1 MKLSYAGFNP
11 FVLTYTICFIAQAM
25 AIVFLCEVMQRGYLY
40 EKAKSSYGEVA
51 NAVPLEIMDENG
63 IIIENEDA
71 EGNELVLTRSGDL
84 HSLSKYFLPS
94 LMSKIFDLGLII
106 HFASIMITYTLAAS
120 SAFGDLFN
128 VVGSN
133 KWVFLSIPFVIVSAI
148 IVVIGYT
155 LIQPVLSFF
164 TFAKAAMLVLMVAI
178 TAVVSS
184 KANITPSNDWRY
196 VAQPLLIGTVA
207 LGGAYNILPVAF
219 LKVKQKKK
227 DIKIF
232 MFSSLSGLTL
242 VWIFN
247 ILWCYFVL
255 RIVPQHGPDDN
266 NRERVTTLRGAGLW
280 GEISTV
286 PLTNIINEVYP
297 KYSWIAMIITLFTV
311 ISVTV
316 SFIVNGIALKHFLD
330 GFIKGWKQYNAE
342 IGANIAK
349 RILSKLSAIPDKFKG
364 PIAYISSF
372 LFILIVALINPKGFL
387 SIMEKVTSLALNFT
401 GGVGI
406 CWMLYSSRKI
416 IPQKVPMQL
425 WKVVYHLKWVIFGFF
440 SLAMLYDIASWIG
453 HAVGV
458 KYM

>member
-1 MKLSYAGFNP
+1 
-11 FVLTYTICFIAQAM
+11 
-25 AIVFLCEVMQRGYLY
+25 MQRGYLY

-51 NAVPLEIMDENG
+51 NAIPLETLDENG
-63 IIIENEDA
+63 IVLEGEET
-71 EGNELVLTRSGDL
+71 EGNELVLKRSGDL

-94 LMSKIFDLGLII
+94 LMSKAFDIGLII

-128 VVGSN
+128 IVGSN
-133 KWVFLSIPFVIVSAI
+133 KWVFLSIPFVIIGAL

-164 TFAKAAMLVLMVAI
+164 TFAKAAMLILMVAI
-178 TAVVSS
+178 TAIVSS
-184 KANITPSNDWRY
+184 KANISPTSDWRY

-219 LKVKQKKK
+219 LKVKQRKK
-227 DIKIF
+227 DVKIF

-255 RIVPQHGPDDN
+255 QIVPQQGPDDD
-266 NRERVTTLRGAGLW
+266 NREKVTTLRGAGMW

-286 PLTNIINEVYP
+286 PLTNIINSVYP
-297 KYSWIAMIITLFTV
+297 QYSWIALIITLFTV
-311 ISVTV
+311 VSVTV

-330 GFIKGWKQYNAE
+330 GFIRGWKQFNAE
-342 IGANIAK
+342 IGANIFR
-349 RILSKLSAIPDKFKG
+349 RILSKLSSIPDKFKG
-364 PIAYISSF
+364 PIAYTISF
-372 LFILIVALINPKGFL
+372 LFILIIALINPKGFL

-401 GGVGI
+401 GGVAI
-406 CWMLYSSRKI
+406 CWMFHASRRV
-416 IPQKVPMQL
+416 IPQNIPLQL
-425 WKVVYHLKWVIFGFF
+425 WKGVYYLKWVIFGFF
-440 SLAMLYDIASWIG
+440 SFAMLYDIASWIG
-453 HAVGV
+453 HAAGV